1 VKRDHML
8 LLGGAGFIGSAL
20 AKRLRQD
27 GKTVHL
33 VGRREGRML
42 AQLLPKCSTVIH
54 LASATTPG
62 SSSAQ
67 PSLEQANL
75 DLTRHLVQCLQGH
88 PDTHLIYFSSG
99 GTVYGNPLQLPVNEE
114 TITAPISP
122 HGIAKVAQENI
133 CNSLRAFG
141 NAVTILRPSN
151 AYGPCQTAKDGFG
164 LVRTLFEHSRFGT
177 TLEIWGDGENVRDY
191 IHIDDI
197 VEATMRLIRLP
208 QDGGTYNLGSGV
220 GYSINQVKLM
230 VEQVTGLTVRTSYQL
245 ARGIDV
251 RSVILDSTLIRN
263 QLDWLPKV
271 GLTQGLLRTWQ
282 ETIASGNL
290 HLVK

>member
-1 VKRDHML
+1 VKRDHVL
-8 LLGGAGFIGSAL
+8 LLGGTPDSSASAL
-20 AKRLRQD
+20 ASAFASR
-27 GKTVHL
+27 
-33 VGRREGRML
+33 GRENRALGGSQRR
-42 AQLLPKCSTVIH
+42 AHAWRNLLPKCSTVIH

-220 GYSINQVKLM
+220 GYSIVQVKKL
-230 VEQVTGLTVRTSYQL
+230 VEKVTGLPVKTLTAQPVESMCVPWCWTP
-245 ARGIDV
+245 RGFI
-251 RSVILDSTLIRN
+251 RYWTGNPASDS
-263 QLDWLPKV
+263 
-271 GLTQGLLRTWQ
+271 LRD
-282 ETIASGNL
+282 
-290 HLVK
+290 